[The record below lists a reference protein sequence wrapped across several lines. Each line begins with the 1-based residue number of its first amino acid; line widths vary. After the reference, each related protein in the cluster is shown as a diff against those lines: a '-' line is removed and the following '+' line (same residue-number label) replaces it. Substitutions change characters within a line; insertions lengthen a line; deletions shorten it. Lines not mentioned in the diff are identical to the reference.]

1 MSWIV
6 LQALLASNNHTI
18 IHVVARG
25 NTSSCMLGARQAT
38 AINTHVVVHAIF
50 RAGAAP

>member
-6 LQALLASNNHTI
+6 EQALLASNNHTI
-18 IHVVARG
+18 IHVVANG
-25 NTSSCMLGARQAT
+25 NTSSCIVGKWQAT
-38 AINTHVVVHAIF
+38 AINTQVVVHAIF